1 MKCAAGN
8 MKVPINIKIHKRGGQ
23 CKEIF
28 KMKKI
33 LIAMAI
39 VLNLNIAN
47 AAEMNTET
55 ERLICALSS
64 MAAYSG
70 ESGDLAKR
78 FFEVRGWK
86 VNVFESP
93 SEKINVKIHF
103 MSTEDALGNVTKIF
117 FITGTEDLKDVGIDV
132 KIKPVPFKENDE
144 KILVHR
150 GFRDYADAALSEGIL
165 EFLVTYITNHPEEK
179 IYITGHSLG
188 GAISMM
194 IAARLVDAGADMSKI
209 KIITFGAPAVGN
221 KAFADFYKDKIN
233 LTRIVMESDLIDV
246 SLNLFGYEHFG
257 EIIKY
262 KQAEAS
268 TQHSHAMTLYLD
280 AALRN
285 FYDAGLEFN
294 FKNKIGTPI
303 YIAPIRIVKDSF
315 KAINEN
321 YIKLILRD
329 GYISRFSNLTF
340 GEPNFIEIKKAADF
354 SYSVSEYIDAVKKS
368 GSKFIIVPLIHT
380 KSIKDSKQPATRIL
394 FEEMIFDAQGHLL
407 SMNTS
412 GMTTDSVT
420 ILDAAFFGQE
430 FLRED
435 REKTVAD

>member
-1 MKCAAGN
+1 
-8 MKVPINIKIHKRGGQ
+8 
-23 CKEIF
+23 
-28 KMKKI
+28 MKKLLI
-33 LIAMAI
+33 LLAI
-39 VLNLNIAN
+39 MLNLNVAN
-47 AAEMNTET
+47 AAEMNAET
-55 ERLICALSS
+55 EQLICALSAT
-64 MAAYSG
+64 AAYSD

-86 VNVFESP
+86 VNVFENP
-93 SEKINVKIHF
+93 SGKINVKIHF
-103 MSTEDALGNVTKIF
+103 MSNTDAAGNVTKVF

-132 KIKPVPFKENDE
+132 KIKPVPFNEDDE

-165 EFLVTYITNHPEEK
+165 EFLVAYIDRHPEEK

-194 IAARLVDAGADMSKI
+194 IAARLVDAGANLSNVKI
-209 KIITFGAPAVGN
+209 VTFGAPAVGN
-221 KAFADFYKDKIN
+221 KSFAENYQDKIN

-257 EIIKY
+257 EVVKY

-268 TQHSHAMTLYLD
+268 NQHSHAMTLYLD
-280 AALRN
+280 TALRN

-294 FKNKIGTPI
+294 FANKIETPI
-303 YIAPIRIVKDSF
+303 YIAPIRIVKESF
-315 KAINEN
+315 KPINEN
-321 YIKLILRD
+321 YVKSILRD
-329 GYISRFSNLTF
+329 GYISRFSNVTF
-340 GEPNFIEIKKAADF
+340 GEPNYTEIKKSADF
-354 SYSVSEYIDAVKKS
+354 SYSVSEYIDAAKNS

-380 KSIKDSKQPATRIL
+380 KPIKDSKQPATRVL

-412 GMTTDSVT
+412 GMTTNSVT

-435 REKTVAD
+435 RELRVKG